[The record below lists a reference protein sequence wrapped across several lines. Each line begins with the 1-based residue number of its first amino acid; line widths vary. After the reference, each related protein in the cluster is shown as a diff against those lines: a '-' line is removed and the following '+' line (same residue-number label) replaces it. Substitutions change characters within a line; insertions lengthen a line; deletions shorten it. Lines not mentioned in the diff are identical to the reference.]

1 MCKGMLVR
9 ALELPFCCAKLCRQC
24 QNCIAQSI
32 SGYFDLYS
40 SLQGHSRKLLSAFFG
55 KNLGPSC
62 EIYAIALKLVR
73 IAYIFDINV
82 EFLDLNRYAIILWF
96 IICNI
101 VV

>member
-1 MCKGMLVR
+1 MWKGMLVR

-32 SGYFDLYS
+32 SGYSDLYS

-55 KNLGPSC
+55 KNLWPSC
-62 EIYAIALKLVR
+62 EIYAITLRLVR
-73 IAYIFDINV
+73 IAYIFDVNV
-82 EFLDLNRYAIILWF
+82 NFLDLNRYASILWF